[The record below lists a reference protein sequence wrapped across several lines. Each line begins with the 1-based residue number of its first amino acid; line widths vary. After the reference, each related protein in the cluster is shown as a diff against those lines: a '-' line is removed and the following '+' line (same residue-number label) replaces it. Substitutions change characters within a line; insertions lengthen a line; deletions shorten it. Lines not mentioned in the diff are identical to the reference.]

1 VDERD
6 PTLIPHHAQDMS
18 QTELFVSVDIE
29 TSGPTPQTGSML
41 SIGAC
46 LVDDTSVSFYVE
58 LKPMPDR
65 PWSDDAFHIHR
76 LQRDRLEREGLEPV
90 DAMHR
95 FSDWLAEVCDGRR
108 PVFVGFNAAFDW
120 MFVADHFWRLT
131 GGNPFGATALDLK
144 SYYMG
149 RERIERWELTRRMH
163 IDEHYGLEHDHN
175 HNALD
180 DARGQARIAAL
191 LMRDVSI

>member
-1 VDERD
+1 MDERD
-6 PTLIPHHAQDMS
+6 QTLIPHHAQDMS
-18 QTELFVSVDIE
+18 QAELLISVDIE
-29 TSGPTPQTGSML
+29 TSGQSPAIGSML

-46 LVDDTSVSFYVE
+46 LVDDPSIDFYVE
-58 LKPMPDR
+58 LKPIPGL
-65 PWSDDAFHIHR
+65 PWSDEAFTIHGLER
-76 LQRDRLEREGLEPV
+76 ERLERDGLEPV

-95 FSDWLAEVCDGRR
+95 FSDWLAKVCAGRR
-108 PVFVGFNAAFDW
+108 PVFVGFNAPFDW
-120 MFVADHFWRLT
+120 MFVADYFWRLT

-163 IDEHYGLEHDHN
+163 IDEHFGLDHDHN

-180 DARGQARIAAL
+180 DAVGQARIAAL
-191 LMRDVSI
+191 LMKDRDI